1 MGRLSRCPELGH
13 LRHCPLFESDF
24 EQVTW
29 SGEPA
34 GRVTVGVV
42 ASSPLLPL
50 PDLLVLA
57 RPLPPEPPGHH
68 QDLQLLGLL
77 PLSCVRLSLRRHHR
91 HQLRAR
97 LPTGRTFYL
106 RLLAPRGQRQRLF
119 GCWVRLLGLL
129 QSPGLGG
136 DPETHPGEEV
146 VPQ

>member
-1 MGRLSRCPELGH
+1 MGRLSRCLELGH

-50 PDLLVLA
+50 PDVLVLA
-57 RPLPPEPPGHH
+57 LPLAPPEPEE
-68 QDLQLLGLL
+68 LRLLALL
-77 PLSCVRLSLRRHHR
+77 PLSCVRLSVRRHHR

-106 RLLAPRGQRQRLF
+106 RLLAPRGHRHRLF
-119 GCWVRLLGLL
+119 GSWVRLLGLL
-129 QSPGLGG
+129 GAQ
-136 DPETHPGEEV
+136 
-146 VPQ
+146 